1 MMEGNKLIMMM
12 VITLDFT
19 LISRLT
25 MINSDLLHIDL
36 FYHKAFEITLTLEC
50 GSNYSGE
57 AFICRVQFY
66 PKLKRMYDM
75 CKCHFFL
82 RQ

>member
-25 MINSDLLHIDL
+25 MINSDLSDIDL
-36 FYHKAFEITLTLEC
+36 FYHKAFSIPSTLAGEP
-50 GSNYSGE
+50 NYSGE
-57 AFICRVQFY
+57 VSICRV
-66 PKLKRMYDM
+66 
-75 CKCHFFL
+75 
-82 RQ
+82 